1 MKQTASEELVS
12 RYKAKVKK
20 LKAENKQLLQV
31 NKQLD
36 LSKQVAYETSEAEI
50 TGQFSRSFL
59 HSLMKLGLLDIET
72 EGEVNVNFN
81 HCKTLRDLIV
91 TLGNLI
97 KFYFQIAF

>member
-1 MKQTASEELVS
+1 MKQTASEESVS

-31 NKQLD
+31 IKQLD
-36 LSKQVAYETSEAEI
+36 LSKQVAYETSEAEV

-59 HSLMKLGLLDIET
+59 LSLMKLGLLDIET
-72 EGEVNVNFN
+72 ESEVNVNFN

-97 KFYFQIAF
+97 EFFYE